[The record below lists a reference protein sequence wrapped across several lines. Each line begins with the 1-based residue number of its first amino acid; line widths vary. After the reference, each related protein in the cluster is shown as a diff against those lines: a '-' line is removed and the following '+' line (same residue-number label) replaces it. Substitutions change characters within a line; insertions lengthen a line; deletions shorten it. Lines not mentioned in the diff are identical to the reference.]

1 MGTSSIDG
9 GLKFD
14 GKQSDLKHNN
24 INIYYIFSKHTHIYT
39 WNIIYKINGF

>member
-24 INIYYIFSKHTHIYT
+24 INIYYIFSKHTHTHIY
-39 WNIIYKINGF
+39 IYIHGT

>member
-14 GKQSDLKHNN
+14 GKQSDLKHN
-24 INIYYIFSKHTHIYT
+24 INITFFQNTHTYIYIHGT
-39 WNIIYKINGF
+39 